1 MPERCRNT
9 HGSAAVNFFS
19 SDAFLSSIAKVGF
32 PGRPYA
38 PEVVSVNGVRF
49 RVLKVGNQH
58 VVRWPF
64 LDFFEPFTGPEEA
77 RTVLRYLPVVARRV
91 LRSEDW
97 KPEMAT
103 EEVQPAPFVDWSG
116 FTSWEEFLRALRQ
129 RLGYRPEDTRRRRR
143 KLEREVGAL
152 RFVVHEASAAVF
164 EKCLRW
170 KSAQYVATRIEDL
183 FADERNAEF
192 FRELRRRDLLTV
204 SALYAGERLAAVHI
218 SVIFEGRFCSWV
230 PAYDPELRQY
240 APGRLLLEEILAYSH
255 AAGHAQFDFL
265 VGGEPYKFRYAT
277 HVRLVEPL
285 GKPPLPVSA
294 ARAAKR
300 GMKNV
305 LTRFPVMWEWTEPLR
320 RALRQ

>member
-1 MPERCRNT
+1 
-9 HGSAAVNFFS
+9 VNFFS
-19 SDAFLSSIAKVGF
+19 SDAFLSSVAKVGF
-32 PGRPYA
+32 PGRAYA
-38 PEVVSVNGVRF
+38 PEVVSVNGLRF
-49 RVLKVGNQH
+49 RVLKVGSQH

-64 LDFFEPFTGPEEA
+64 LDFFEPLTGPEEA
-77 RTVLRYLPVVARRV
+77 QAVLRCLPVVARRV
-91 LRSEDW
+91 VRSEDW

-103 EEVQPAPFVDWSG
+103 EEVQPAPFVDWSRFG
-116 FTSWEEFLRALRQ
+116 SWDEFLRGLRQ
-129 RLGYRPEDTRRRRR
+129 QPRYRAQDTQRRRR
-143 KLEREVGAL
+143 KVEREVGAL
-152 RFVVHEASAAVF
+152 RFVVHDATAAVF

-183 FADERNAEF
+183 FADERNVEL

-218 SVIFEGRFCSWV
+218 GVIFERRFCSWV

-255 AAGHAQFDFL
+255 DSGHAQFDFL
-265 VGGEPYKFRYAT
+265 VGGEPYKFCYAT
-277 HVRLVEPL
+277 HVRVVGPV

-300 GMKNV
+300 GMKSV
-305 LTRFPVMWEWTEPLR
+305 LTRFPGVWQWTEPLR